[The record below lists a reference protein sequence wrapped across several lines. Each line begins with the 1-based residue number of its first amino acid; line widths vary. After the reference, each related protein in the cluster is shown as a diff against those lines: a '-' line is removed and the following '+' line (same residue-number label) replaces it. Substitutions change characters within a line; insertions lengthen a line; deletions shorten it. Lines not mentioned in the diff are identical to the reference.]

1 MPRKKGLSIFIS
13 YAYAEQPDPVLF
25 AELTKKA
32 IGPDRSLTNF
42 ADLCNLSPST
52 VSRIINQQ
60 FKTTSSDEVIKAIAD
75 NADPRSGVTAD
86 LLLKAQGRV
95 PIQFIDAR
103 PNHKGSTA
111 SSRKDTHSI
120 CRRKPSSLGLYHDV
134 AREIIQTNL
143 LKKGYHISLGSN
155 RNLISLPGLQYRA
168 DFIVE
173 LTADNTALEFD
184 KWAFDVH
191 MNGIRPIMHKVSWI
205 FGAAY
210 LESFR
215 ERRIKVSLIVDNP
228 TEYEEVKK
236 LLQNIQINDFVSII
250 LIDANKRCIIQEFQ
264 IPTKDGFVTK
274 PLLIEQSQQC
284 GEEL

>member
-13 YAYAEQPDPVLF
+13 YAHAEKPDPELF

-52 VSRIINQQ
+52 VSRIVNQQ

-103 PNHKGSTA
+103 PDTKGSTV
-111 SSRKDTHSI
+111 SSRKDTHSLG
-120 CRRKPSSLGLYHDV
+120 RRKASSLGLYHDI

-143 LKKGYHISLGSN
+143 LSNGYQISVNNNSN
-155 RNLISLPGLQYRA
+155 IISIPSLQYRA

-173 LTADNTALEFD
+173 LAKGGSTLEFD
-184 KWAFDVH
+184 KWVFDIH
-191 MNGIRPIMHKVSWI
+191 MNGLRPIMHKVSWI

-215 ERRIKVSLIVDNP
+215 DRRIKVSLIVDNP

-236 LLQNIQINDFVSII
+236 LLQTIQITDLVSII
-250 LIDANKRCIIQEFQ
+250 LIDAKKRCVVQEFQ

-274 PLLIEQSQQC
+274 PLLIEQNQQSQ
-284 GEEL
+284 EES

>member
-13 YAYAEQPDPVLF
+13 YAHAEDPDPELF

-103 PNHKGSTA
+103 PNRKSSTNP
-111 SSRKDTHSI
+111 SRKNVHSI
-120 CRRKPSSLGLYHDV
+120 GRRNSSSLGLYHDI

-143 LKKGYHISLGSN
+143 LNKGFHISVKNNSN
-155 RNLISLPGLQYRA
+155 IISIPGFQYRA

-173 LTADNTALEFD
+173 LTEENATLEFD
-184 KWAFDVH
+184 KWAFDIH
-191 MNGIRPIMHKVSWI
+191 LNGIRPIMHKVSWI

-210 LESFR
+210 LDSFR
-215 ERRIKVSLIVDNP
+215 DRRIKVSLIVDNP

-236 LLQNIQINDFVSII
+236 LLQAIQIDDLVSII
-250 LIDANKRCIIQEFQ
+250 LIDANRRRVIQEFQ
-264 IPTKDGFVTK
+264 IPTRDGFVTK
-274 PLLIEQSQQC
+274 SLLIEQNQQS
-284 GEEL
+284 